1 MGPVPSRRAA
11 WWRART
17 LLVLGSAM
25 ALLLAALTPA
35 LAKDGDAQLPV
46 DHFLRTNVFTPV
58 GGNAGGGV
66 SNFKNRTGL
75 ICSTPTQTGTNV
87 NTDCEGVA
95 PHNETTIAVN
105 PNDANNMIASA
116 NDYQLRVSPG
126 GYVYETA
133 YSRAHVTT
141 NGGKTWSTYGIDYHS
156 YASTGDPI
164 VAFDDS
170 GNAYLA
176 TLGFVWSQGA
186 GNGTNPDILVAH
198 STNGGK
204 TWSTPSRVASGTG
217 SWGSVSRFSLDKENM
232 TAWGDGNAIVTYTR
246 FIQGQHG
253 SYAGSPIMAVV
264 THDGG
269 KTWSKPVEISGSAA
283 FCFGGTCNLDQGSS
297 PVVADDGSIY
307 VSFMNWKDPLGSTGR
322 DQYLVVK
329 VSPDTG
335 ALVDGPYQVGT
346 IYDGSTDYPLSG
358 VNHDGSQTYQ
368 DSQFRSWAFGTIA
381 ADPNDAKHLALVWS
395 DMRSSTLP
403 APANPYATTT
413 NSDIVVAQS
422 WDSGQHWYG
431 PGGISGPGAVA
442 AVGDQFQPWATY
454 DTNGLLRITYFDRS
468 YDPANHEY
476 GYTLATET
484 SAGSLTF
491 TTSQLTDTLSDPTQ
505 GDRWF
510 SGTSP
515 NAAFPNPTSFLGDY
529 SWVASDHSGGVVAV
543 WTDLRNPVQFGSRSG
558 SGEDM
563 YFAAAP

>member
-1 MGPVPSRRAA
+1 MGPVPSRRAV

-58 GGNAGGGV
+58 SGNAGGGV
-66 SNFKNRTGL
+66 SNFKNRTGF
-75 ICSTPTQTGTNV
+75 ICSTPTQTTPNA

-105 PNDANNMIASA
+105 PNSANNMIASA
-116 NDYQLRVSPG
+116 NDYQLRLSPG
-126 GYVYETA
+126 GHVYETA

-141 NGGKTWSTYGIDYHS
+141 DGGKTWSTYGIDYHS

-186 GNGTNPDILVAH
+186 GSGTNPDILVAH
-198 STNGGK
+198 STNQGK

-246 FIQGQHG
+246 FIQGPHG

-269 KTWSKPVEISGSAA
+269 KTWSKPVEISGSAG
-283 FCFGGTCNLDQGSS
+283 FCYGGTCNLDQGSS
-297 PVVADDGSIY
+297 PVVAADGSIY
-307 VSFMNWKDPLGSTGR
+307 VSFMNWADPVTTGR

-329 VSPDTG
+329 VDPTTG
-335 ALVDGPYQVGT
+335 ERIGGPWKVGD
-346 IYDGSTDYPLSG
+346 IYDGYTDYPISALG
-358 VNHDGSQTYQ
+358 DTTYQ
-368 DSQFRSWAFGTIA
+368 DSMFRSWAFGTIA
-381 ADPNDAKHLALVWS
+381 ADPKHADHLAMVWS
-395 DMRSSTLP
+395 DMRNTPTLSP
-403 APANPYATTT
+403 SLDPYANTTD
-413 NSDIVVAQS
+413 SDIIVSQS
-422 WDSGQHWYG
+422 MD
-431 PGGISGPGAVA
+431 GGVTWSPPAAVA
-442 AVGDQFQPWATY
+442 TAGDQFQPWATY
-454 DTNGLLRITYFDRS
+454 DTSGLLRITYFDRS
-468 YDPANHEY
+468 YDGANHKY

-484 SAGSLTF
+484 STESLTF

-510 SGTSP
+510 SGTTV
-515 NAAFPNPTSFLGDY
+515 NAAFPHPTSFLGDY
-529 SWVASDHSGGVVAV
+529 SWVASDHNGGVVAV
-543 WTDLRNPVQFGSRSG
+543 WTDMRNTVDFGGRSG

-563 YFAAAP
+563 YFAAAL